1 MALPFWIPNLTQDR
15 LDALER
21 RWASPLTQAQLR
33 NPWQRVLV
41 DGAPLPGVWS
51 LRKVGRKLRAQ
62 PNKKSGADGGP
73 ATIRGL
79 ENPNFK
85 LYGELY
91 IPSHL
96 AAWVELVP
104 KLDVVG
110 DPAKRAQH
118 LIEHPLCGLTGVR
131 GILFLEVEYDL
142 PEEGGPLKISL
153 GLLGESTR
161 DGATKTP
168 QAKPTPTAATAS
180 VPVIPIQGAQAP
192 AQNLPQYVIPPGAA
206 R

>member
-1 MALPFWIPNLTQDR
+1 MALPYWIPNLTQER

-33 NPWQRVLV
+33 NPWQRVQV
-41 DGAPLPGVWS
+41 DGAPLPGVWW
-51 LRKVGRKLRAQ
+51 LRKVKRTLKAQ
-62 PNKKSGADGGP
+62 QNKKSGADGGP

-79 ENPNFK
+79 ENPNFR
-85 LYGELY
+85 LNGELY

-104 KLDVVG
+104 RLDMVG
-110 DPAKRAQH
+110 DPAKRGQH
-118 LIEHPLCGLTGVR
+118 LIEHPLCTLTGVR
-131 GILFLEVEYDL
+131 AFIFLEVEYDL

-153 GLLGESTR
+153 GLLGESVR

-168 QAKPTPTAATAS
+168 TAKPTPTAGSTS